1 MTKTFFNCR
10 TNGSKMGS
18 DSVEEAYF
26 DLRKLQLEITFFN
39 YSHATVVFLW
49 KALNFI
55 VPSFAI
61 YFAITWIEVHPIM
74 AGSNLF
80 IGIYAVLM
88 FIITY
93 DHAFSIPLGIENLKS
108 HVDFALKMSRSKA
121 SQNFYSKRFKSVPN
135 LGIKVGGFH
144 TLERTTTPMFVLFI
158 SNTVFSLL
166 ILTR

>member
-1 MTKTFFNCR
+1 MDS
-10 TNGSKMGS
+10 G
-18 DSVEEAYF
+18 SVEKVYL
-26 DLRKLQLEITFFN
+26 DLRRLQLEISFFN
-39 YSHATVVFLW
+39 YSNATVVFLW

-93 DHAFSIPLGIENLKS
+93 DHAFSIPLGIENLKT
-108 HVDFALKMSRSKA
+108 HVRVALSSSGSKA
-121 SQNFYSKRFKSVPN
+121 FQSFYTRRLNSVPN
-135 LGIKVGGFH
+135 LGIKVGAFH
-144 TLERTTTPMFVLFI
+144 TLERTTTPMFILFI
-158 SNTVFSLL
+158 TNTVFSLL
-166 ILTR
+166 VLTR